1 MNNTDDNRNLMMFL
15 MVALV
20 VLFGYQYFVVGPQ
33 DKIRAAHQAQ
43 VAAASSSAVAAGLL
57 PVGSSTITRNQALAL
72 SPRVPIDTP
81 SLKGSIALKGAL
93 LDDLY
98 MVKYHDTVDPKSGPV
113 ELLRPAAT
121 DHGYYVESGYDGQN
135 LPGAPTPNTLWTLA
149 SGDVLAPGKPVVLSY
164 DTGAGLKFTRTLSI
178 DADYMITE
186 DDQVTNTGPA
196 AVTFAPYARVV
207 RDDIPLSAAKGGYVH
222 EGTMATFSRT
232 ATPRIG
238 NGADYT
244 TNSVHYRDLVKKKD
258 PPKGQSTGGWF
269 AITDKY
275 WMAAVIP
282 DQHEAVNYATA
293 ANTSGLVPQFSAL
306 YQAQNWVN
314 VTPGQTWRSQSHVF
328 AGVKLDSLLH
338 AYMKADSL
346 PRFNYAIDWGS
357 LNFITIPFFWLLS
370 WLYKMVGNFGIAIL
384 LLTVVVKVVFYP
396 LAHNSYVTMTKMKHV
411 QQRLQPKLDA
421 IKQRFPDD
429 MAKQQEATMALYQ
442 EEKVNPMAGLGGCL
456 PMLLQLPVFICLLKV
471 LQLDIDLRHAPFFGY
486 VHDLSAPDPLTIM
499 NLFGLLPYDPA
510 TVPLIG
516 GILNTT
522 LHIGP
527 VAILYGASM
536 WLSQQM
542 NPTATGIDPMQ
553 KRMLAFMPLMMV
565 FFFSS
570 LAIGIMIYYLWSN
583 ILTMFQQYLIM
594 RHLKVDNPI
603 DEIIGRIGG
612 LLEKKKA
619 A

>member
-1 MNNTDDNRNLMMFL
+1 MNNTDDNRNLLYFL
-15 MVALV
+15 LVSVV
-20 VLFGYQYFVVGPQ
+20 VLLGYQFFLYPHQ
-33 DKIRAAHQAQ
+33 KQAAMAKA
-43 VAAASSSAVAAGLL
+43 AAASSSAALSL
-57 PVGSSTITRNQALAL
+57 PGGPTSLSRDQALAL
-72 SPRVPIDTP
+72 SPRVKIDTP
-81 SLKGSIALKGAL
+81 SLKGSIALKGGL
-93 LDDLY
+93 IDDLY
-98 MVKYHDTVDPKSGPV
+98 LVKYHTTIDPKSAPV
-113 ELLRPAAT
+113 ELLRPANA
-121 DHGYYVESGYDGQN
+121 DHGYYVVSGFNTQN
-135 LPGAPTPNTLWTLA
+135 VPNAPTADSLWTLA
-149 SGDVLAPGKPVVLSY
+149 SGDVLSPGKPVVLAY

-186 DDQVTNTGPA
+186 DDQVTNSGTAPI
-196 AVTFAPYARVV
+196 TFAPYAAVV
-207 RDDIPLSAAKGGYVH
+207 RDDIPVNAAKGGYVH
-222 EGTMATFSRT
+222 EGTMATFS
-232 ATPRIG
+232 ATSTPKTG
-238 NGADYT
+238 NNADYRSV
-244 TNSVHYRDLVKKKD
+244 SVHYRDLVKKKD
-258 PPKGQSTGGWF
+258 PPAGDSVGGWF

-282 DQHEAVNYATA
+282 DQHEAVRYKTLANVSGPIPVFNAGYAA
-293 ANTSGLVPQFSAL
+293 VNSVLVA
-306 YQAQNWVN
+306 
-314 VTPGQTWRSQSHVF
+314 PGQTWHDTSHVF
-328 AGVKLDSLLH
+328 VGAKLDKMLHGYMTTLSIPRLNWSL
-338 AYMKADSL
+338 
-346 PRFNYAIDWGS
+346 DWGS
-357 LNFITIPFFWLLS
+357 LSFITIPFFWLLT
-370 WLYKMVGNFGIAIL
+370 WLNQHIGNFGLAIL
-384 LLTVVVKVVFYP
+384 ALTVIVKVVFYP

-429 MAKQQEATMALYQ
+429 VQKQQEATMALYQ

-471 LQLDIDLRHAPFFGY
+471 LQLDIDLYHAPFFGY
-486 VHDLSAPDPLTIM
+486 VHDLSAPDPLSIV
-499 NLFGLLPYDPA
+499 NLFNLLPFDPA

-516 GILNTT
+516 GFLNTT

-565 FFFSS
+565 FFFSQ

-603 DEIIGRIGG
+603 DQIIRRITG
-612 LLEKKKA
+612 KPDKQVA
-619 A
+619 

>member
-1 MNNTDDNRNLMMFL
+1 MNNTDDNRNLMFFMAIC
-15 MVALV
+15 VV
-20 VLFGYQYFVVGPQ
+20 VLLGYQFFIIGPQ
-33 DKIRAAHQAQ
+33 EKTRAAHQAQ
-43 VAAASSSAVAAGLL
+43 MAASSSSALAAGL
-57 PVGSSTITRNQALAL
+57 PVGSSTVTRDQALAQ

-93 LDDLY
+93 IDDLY
-98 MVKYHDTVDPKSGPV
+98 MIKYHTTVDPKSPPV
-113 ELLRPAAT
+113 ELFRPAGT
-121 DHGYYVESGYDGQN
+121 DHGYYVESGFNTQN
-135 LPGAPTPNTLWTLA
+135 LPNAPTANSLWTLT
-149 SGDVLAPGKPVVLSY
+149 SGSVLSPGKPVVLTY

-178 DADYMITE
+178 DNDYMFTE
-186 DDQVTNTGPA
+186 DDQVTNTA
-196 AVTFAPYARVV
+196 ATAANLAPYARAV
-207 RDDIPLSAAKGGYVH
+207 RDDLPLTAAKGGYTL
-222 EGTMATFSRT
+222 EGTLATYSKS
-232 ATPRIG
+232 ATPRVG
-238 NGADYT
+238 NSDDYL
-244 TNSVHYRDLVKKKD
+244 TNSQHYKDLAKSKN
-258 PPKGQSTGGWF
+258 PPKGSSVGGWF

-282 DQHEAVNYATA
+282 DQREAVNYASF
-293 ANTSGLVPQFSAL
+293 ANTQGLVPQFQSGYASAST
-306 YQAQNWVN
+306 
-314 VTPGQTWRSQSHVF
+314 VTVAPGQTWHSQSHIF
-328 AGVKLDSLLH
+328 AGAKLDALLH
-338 AYMKADSL
+338 TYMKTL
-346 PRFNYAIDWGS
+346 NVPRFNWALDWGH
-357 LNFITIPFFWLLS
+357 LNFITIPFFWLLT

-384 LLTVVVKVVFYP
+384 LLTVIVKVVFYP

-411 QQRLQPKLDA
+411 QQHLAPKLDA
-421 IKQRFPDD
+421 IKKRYADD
-429 MAKQQEATMALYQ
+429 LQKQQEATMQLYQ

-471 LQLDIDLRHAPFFGY
+471 LQLDIDLYHAPFYGY
-486 VHDLSAPDPLTIM
+486 VQDLSAPDPLTIM
-499 NLFGLLPYDPA
+499 NLFKLLPYDPA

-516 GILNTT
+516 GFLNTT

-542 NPTATGIDPMQ
+542 NPSAAGIDPMQ

-603 DEIIGRIGG
+603 DDIIGMLTGKS
-612 LLEKKKA
+612 KKKLA

>member
-1 MNNTDDNRNLMMFL
+1 MNNTDDNRNLMFFMAIC
-15 MVALV
+15 VV
-20 VLFGYQYFVVGPQ
+20 VLLGYQFFIIGPQ
-33 DKIRAAHQAQ
+33 EKTRAARQAQ
-43 VAAASSSAVAAGLL
+43 LAASSSAAVAAGL
-57 PVGSSTITRNQALAL
+57 PVGSSTITRDQALAQ

-81 SLKGSIALKGAL
+81 SLKGSISLKGAL

-98 MVKYHDTVDPKSGPV
+98 LVKYHTTVAPKSPYV
-113 ELLRPAAT
+113 ELFRPAGT
-121 DHGYYVESGYDGQN
+121 DHGYYVESGFDGQN
-135 LPGAPTPNTLWTLA
+135 LPGAPTASTLWTLA
-149 SGDVLAPGKPVVLSY
+149 SGTVLAPGKPVVLTY

-178 DADYMITE
+178 DNDYMITE
-186 DDQVTNTGPA
+186 DDQVTNTAPTA
-196 AVTFAPYARVV
+196 ITFAPYARVV
-207 RDDIPLSAAKGGYVH
+207 RDDIPVTAAKGGYTL
-222 EGTMATFSRT
+222 EGTMATYST
-232 ATPRIG
+232 VTDPKT
-238 NGADYT
+238 GAGT
-244 TNSVHYRDLVKKKD
+244 HYNTLSKHYKELAKDKD
-258 PPKGQSTGGWF
+258 PPKGTSIGGWY

-282 DQHEAVNYATA
+282 DQHLAVNYATT
-293 ANTSGLVPQFSAL
+293 ANNAGLVPQFSAL
-306 YQAQNWVN
+306 YQSQNWVK
-314 VTPGQTWRSQSHVF
+314 VAPGQTWHGQSHIF
-328 AGVKLDSLLH
+328 AGAKLDALLH
-338 AYMKADSL
+338 TYMKTYDL
-346 PRFNYAIDWGS
+346 PRFNWALDWGHLS
-357 LNFITIPFFWLLS
+357 FITIPFYLLLTQ
-370 WLYKMVGNFGIAIL
+370 LYKMVGNFGIAIL
-384 LLTVVVKVVFYP
+384 LLTVIVKVVFYP

-411 QQRLQPKLDA
+411 QQHLAPKLDA
-421 IKQRFPDD
+421 IKKRFPDD

-471 LQLDIDLRHAPFFGY
+471 LQLDIDLYHAPFFGY

-499 NLFGLLPYDPA
+499 NLFKLLPYDPA

-516 GILNTT
+516 GFLNTT

-542 NPTATGIDPMQ
+542 NPSATGIDPMQ

-603 DEIIGRIGG
+603 DDIIGKLTGKS
-612 LLEKKKA
+612 KKKLA

>member
-15 MVALV
+15 AVALIV
-20 VLFGYQYFVVGPQ
+20 MFGYQYFIGSKQ
-33 DKIRAAHQAQ
+33 DKARAAHQAQ
-43 VAAASSSAVAAGLL
+43 MAAASSSALAAGL
-57 PVGSSTITRNQALAL
+57 PVGSTNVTREQALAQ

-81 SLKGSIALKGAL
+81 SLKGSISLKGAL

-98 MVKYHDTVDPKSGPV
+98 MVKYHTTVDPKSPPV
-113 ELLRPAAT
+113 ELLRPAGT
-121 DHGYYVESGYDGQN
+121 DHGYYVESGFNTQN
-135 LPGAPTPNTLWTLA
+135 VPNAPTVNSLWVLT
-149 SGDVLAPGKPVVLSY
+149 SGTVLSPGKPVVLTY
-164 DTGAGLKFTRTLSI
+164 DTGAGLKFTRTLNI
-178 DADYMITE
+178 DDNYMITE
-186 DDQVTNTGPA
+186 DDRVTNTA
-196 AVTFAPYARVV
+196 ATPVSFAPYAWAI
-207 RDDIPLSAAKGGYVH
+207 RDDIPATAAKGGYTL
-222 EGTMATFSRT
+222 EGTMATFSKT
-232 ATPRIG
+232 NTPRIG
-238 NGADYT
+238 HGGDYMS
-244 TNSVHYRDLVKKKD
+244 NPQHYKDLAKSKN
-258 PPKGQSTGGWF
+258 PPKGTSVGGWF

-282 DQHEAVNYATA
+282 DQHESVNYATV
-293 ANTSGLVPQFSAL
+293 ANTQGLVPQFQAGYASA
-306 YQAQNWVN
+306 NT
-314 VTPGQTWRSQSHVF
+314 VTVMPGQTWNSQSHIF
-328 AGVKLDSLLH
+328 AGAKLDSLLH
-338 AYMKADSL
+338 KYIDTL
-346 PRFNYAIDWGS
+346 NIPRFNYALDWGH
-357 LNFITIPFFWLLS
+357 LDFITIPFFLLLS
-370 WLYKMVGNFGIAIL
+370 WLYKLVGNFGIAIL
-384 LLTVVVKVVFYP
+384 LLTVIVKVVFYP

-411 QQRLQPKLDA
+411 QQHLAPKLDA
-421 IKQRFPDD
+421 IKKRYPDD

-471 LQLDIDLRHAPFFGY
+471 LQLDIDLYHAPFFGY
-486 VHDLSAPDPLTIM
+486 VHDLSAPDPLSIV
-499 NLFGLLPYDPA
+499 NLFGLLPFDPA
-510 TVPLIG
+510 TVPVIG

-542 NPTATGIDPMQ
+542 NPSATGIDPMQ

-603 DEIIGRIGG
+603 DQIIRSIGG
-612 LLEKKKA
+612 LGGKKTA

>member
-15 MVALV
+15 LVGLVAM
-20 VLFGYQYFVVGPQ
+20 FAYQYFVLTPQ
-33 DKIRAAHQAQ
+33 QKIREAHQAQ
-43 VAAASSSAVAAGLL
+43 MAASSSSAVAAGL
-57 PVGSSTITRNQALAL
+57 PVGTTSVTRAQALAT

-98 MVKYHDTVDPKSGPV
+98 MVKYHQTVDPKSGPV
-113 ELLRPAAT
+113 ELLRPAGT
-121 DHGYYVESGYDGQN
+121 DHGYYVESGFNTQN
-135 LPGAPTPNTLWTLA
+135 LPNAPTANSLWTLA
-149 SGDVLAPGKPVVLSY
+149 SGTVLSPGKPVVLTY
-164 DTGAGLKFTRTLSI
+164 DTGAGLKFTRKLSI
-178 DADYMITE
+178 DNDYMITE
-186 DDQVTNTGPA
+186 DDQVANTGTTA
-196 AVTFAPYARVV
+196 ISFAPYARAV
-207 RDDIPLSAAKGGYVH
+207 RDDLPLNPAKGGYVH
-222 EGTMATFSRT
+222 EGTMATFST
-232 ATPRIG
+232 ATDAKT
-238 NGADYT
+238 GAG
-244 TNSVHYRDLVKKKD
+244 TNYRTLSKHYKDLVKDKN
-258 PPKGQSTGGWF
+258 PPKGASIGGWF

-282 DQHEAVNYATA
+282 DQHEAVNYTTF
-293 ANTSGLVPQFSAL
+293 ANNAGLVPQFQAGYASASTV
-306 YQAQNWVN
+306 AVA
-314 VTPGQTWRSQSHVF
+314 PGHSWSSQSHIF

-338 AYMKADSL
+338 AYMKTYNL

-357 LNFITIPFFWLLS
+357 LNVITIPFYWLLS
-370 WLYKMVGNFGIAIL
+370 WFYKTVGNFGIAIL
-384 LLTVVVKVVFYP
+384 LLTIVVKVIFYP

-411 QQRLQPKLDA
+411 QQHLQPKLDA

-429 MAKQQEATMALYQ
+429 MAKQQEATMALYA

-456 PMLLQLPVFICLLKV
+456 PMLLQIPVFICLLKV

-486 VHDLSAPDPLTIM
+486 ITDLSAPDPLSII
-499 NLFGLLPYDPA
+499 NLFNLLPFNPD
-510 TVPLIG
+510 TVPLLG
-516 GILNTT
+516 GIFATT
-522 LHIGP
+522 LHVGP

-542 NPTATGIDPMQ
+542 NPSATGIDPMQ
-553 KRMLAFMPLMMV
+553 KRMLAFMPVMMV

-603 DEIIGRIGG
+603 DQIIRSVGDMIG
-612 LLEKKKA
+612 KKKA

>member
-15 MVALV
+15 MVALIV
-20 VLFGYQYFVVGPQ
+20 MFGYQYFIGSKQ
-33 DKIRAAHQAQ
+33 DKARAAHQAQ
-43 VAAASSSAVAAGLL
+43 MAAASSSALAAGL
-57 PVGSSTITRNQALAL
+57 PVGNPNVTRDQALAQ
-72 SPRVPIDTP
+72 SPRVPIETP
-81 SLKGSIALKGAL
+81 SLKGSISLKGAL

-98 MVKYHDTVDPKSGPV
+98 MVKYHTTVDPKSPSV

-121 DHGYYVESGYDGQN
+121 DHGYYVESGYDAQN
-135 LPGAPTPNTLWTLA
+135 LPGAPTAGSIWTLT
-149 SGDVLAPGKPVVLSY
+149 SGTVLSPGKPVVLTY
-164 DTGAGLKFTRTLSI
+164 NTGAGLTFTRTLSI
-178 DADYMITE
+178 DNDYMVTQ
-186 DDQVTNTGPA
+186 DDQVTNTA
-196 AVTFAPYARVV
+196 ATPVSFAPYARVV
-207 RDDIPLSAAKGGYVH
+207 RDDIPLTAAKGGYTL
-222 EGTMATFSRT
+222 EGTMATYST
-232 ATPRIG
+232 ATDAKT
-238 NGADYT
+238 GAGTNY
-244 TNSVHYRDLVKKKD
+244 NSVSKHYKELAKD
-258 PPKGQSTGGWF
+258 KNPPKGTSIGGWY

-282 DQHEAVNYATA
+282 DQHEAVNYTTA
-293 ANTSGLVPQFSAL
+293 ASNAGLVPQFSAL
-306 YQAQNWVN
+306 YQAQTWVK
-314 VTPGQTWRSQSHVF
+314 VAPGQTWHGQSHIFVG
-328 AGVKLDSLLH
+328 AKLDSLLH
-338 AYMKADSL
+338 TYMKTYNL
-346 PRFNYAIDWGS
+346 PRFNWALDWGHLS
-357 LNFITIPFFWLLS
+357 FITIPFYLLLT
-370 WLYKMVGNFGIAIL
+370 WLYKLVGNFGIAIL
-384 LLTVVVKVVFYP
+384 LLTVIVKVVFYP

-411 QQRLQPKLDA
+411 QQHLAPKLDA
-421 IKQRFPDD
+421 IKKRYADD
-429 MAKQQEATMALYQ
+429 MQKQQEATMALYQ

-471 LQLDIDLRHAPFFGY
+471 LQLDIDLYHAPFFGWIN
-486 VHDLSAPDPLTIM
+486 DLSNPDPLSII
-499 NLFGLLPYDPA
+499 NLFGLLPFDPA

-542 NPTATGIDPMQ
+542 NPSATGIDPMQ

-603 DEIIGRIGG
+603 DDIIGRLTGKT
-612 LLEKKKA
+612 KKNLA